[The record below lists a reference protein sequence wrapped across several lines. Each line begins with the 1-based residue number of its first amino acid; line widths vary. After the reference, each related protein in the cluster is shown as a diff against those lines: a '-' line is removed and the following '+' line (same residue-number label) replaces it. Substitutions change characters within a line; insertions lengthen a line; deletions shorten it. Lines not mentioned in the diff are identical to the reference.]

1 MLSLLEKLWALI
13 RQTVMSW
20 LDDHVSRMAAALA
33 FYTIFSLAPSLLIGL
48 TVAETIAGTST
59 AQGEL
64 ITQLSRLVGKAEA
77 DYVFNLLQS
86 SRGRYIGSG
95 LTLFGVGAAFVA
107 AMMVFSELQGSMNSI
122 WRVQPDKGSGILRYL
137 YTRAISFVLVVA
149 IGILLLVSIMAS
161 SMLSGI
167 ESLLSEFNIAGHGY
181 LAKLNSVVS
190 FAVIPILLAMAYKL
204 IPLRRV
210 DWRDVWPGVIIVS
223 GLFLAGRSV
232 LGHYMSLSGMRTI
245 YGAAG
250 SLVILL
256 LWIYYLS
263 QIFFLGAEM
272 TKVYAQLY
280 GSRRGRSLTG

>member
-1 MLSLLEKLWALI
+1 MLDLFEKMWALI
-13 RQTVMSW
+13 RQTVSSW

-95 LTLFGVGAAFVA
+95 LTLFGVGATFVA

-167 ESLLSEFNIAGHGY
+167 ESLLSEFNIVGHGY

-210 DWRDVWPGVIIVS
+210 EWRDVWPGVIMVS
-223 GLFLAGRSV
+223 GLFLVGKSV
-232 LGHYMSLSGMRTI
+232 LGYYMSLSGMRTI

-272 TKVYAQLY
+272 TKVYALLY

>member
-1 MLSLLEKLWALI
+1 
-13 RQTVMSW
+13 
-20 LDDHVSRMAAALA
+20 
-33 FYTIFSLAPSLLIGL
+33 
-48 TVAETIAGTST
+48 
-59 AQGEL
+59 
-64 ITQLSRLVGKAEA
+64 
-77 DYVFNLLQS
+77 
-86 SRGRYIGSG
+86 
-95 LTLFGVGAAFVA
+95 
-107 AMMVFSELQGSMNSI
+107 
-122 WRVQPDKGSGILRYL
+122 
-137 YTRAISFVLVVA
+137 
-149 IGILLLVSIMAS
+149 MAS

-210 DWRDVWPGVIIVS
+210 EWRDVWPGVIIVS

>member
-1 MLSLLEKLWALI
+1 MLILFDNIWTLI
-13 RQTVMSW
+13 KKTFSSW

-33 FYTIFSLAPSLLIGL
+33 FYTIFSLSPSLLIGL
-48 TVAETIAGTST
+48 SVAETVAGTSA

-86 SRGRYIGSG
+86 SRGNYIGSG
-95 LTLFGVGAAFVA
+95 LTVFGAGAALVA
-107 AMMVFSELQGSMNSI
+107 AMMVFSELQTSMNCI
-122 WRVQPDKGSGILRYL
+122 WQVKPDKGSGILRYL

-149 IGILLLVSIMAS
+149 IGILLLISIIAS

-167 ESLLSEFNIAGHGY
+167 ESLLAEFSIVQPWFLG
-181 LAKLNSVVS
+181 KLNSLVS
-190 FAVIPILLAMAYKL
+190 FAIIPILLALAYKL

-210 DWRDVWPGVIIVS
+210 EWRDVWSGVAVVS
-223 GLFLAGRSV
+223 ALFLVGKSALSY
-232 LGHYMSLSGMRTI
+232 HFSLSGMRTI

-256 LWIYYLS
+256 MWIYYLS
-263 QIFFLGAEM
+263 QIFFFGAEM

-280 GSRRGRSLTG
+280 GSRHGKPLGL

>member
-210 DWRDVWPGVIIVS
+210 EWRDVWPGVIIVS

>member
-1 MLSLLEKLWALI
+1 MLNLLEKLWLLM
-13 RQTVMSW
+13 RQTVLDW

-64 ITQLSRLVGKAEA
+64 VTQLSRLVGKAEA

-95 LTLFGVGAAFVA
+95 MTLFGVGAAFVA

-122 WRVQPDKGSGILRYL
+122 WRVHPDKGSGILRYL

-167 ESLLSEFNIAGHGY
+167 ESLLVEFNIAGHGY

-210 DWRDVWPGVIIVS
+210 EWRDVWPGVIMVS
-223 GLFLAGRSV
+223 GMFLVGKSV
-232 LGHYMSLSGMRTI
+232 LGYYMSLSGMRTI

-272 TKVYAQLY
+272 TKVYALLH